1 MKICIIG
8 AGHMGTWLVE
18 EFCHDHEVAVYDLD
32 KNKMKYFYNVKRMM
46 DLSEIKDFAPD
57 MLINAVE
64 LDITI
69 KVFESVLEF
78 LPQNCILCDI
88 TAVKT
93 GMKDFYSKNKFRY
106 VSTHPMFGPTSLNV
120 RDLSSENAIIIDE
133 SDEEGKKFFADLY
146 KKLKL
151 HVYYYSFEKHDEVTA
166 YSLSVPF
173 LASLV
178 FALSVKDT
186 DVPGAT
192 FSKHLN
198 IVRGLLSEDDYL
210 IAGVLFNPNSLK
222 QVEEINSKLSYLTH
236 IIKAKEHDVLKKL
249 LNNFR
254 ENIK

>member
-93 GMKDFYSKNKFRY
+93 GMKDFYSKNKFRNFLILY
-106 VSTHPMFGPTSLNV
+106 C
-120 RDLSSENAIIIDE
+120 
-133 SDEEGKKFFADLY
+133 SDKIQKKG
-146 KKLKL
+146 
-151 HVYYYSFEKHDEVTA
+151 VTA
-166 YSLSVPF
+166 
-173 LASLV
+173 V
-178 FALSVKDT
+178 FIRNR
-186 DVPGAT
+186 
-192 FSKHLN
+192 LN
-198 IVRGLLSEDDYL
+198 SC
-210 IAGVLFNPNSLK
+210 
-222 QVEEINSKLSYLTH
+222 
-236 IIKAKEHDVLKKL
+236 
-249 LNNFR
+249 
-254 ENIK
+254 